1 MGAGFQTRLNKI
13 RILRALLFL
22 LSTAALLLVVSGCER
37 VKEPDTQK
45 QATVGGGPG
54 AAAAVSDLDIIR
66 SMEQAFVRVA
76 DDTVPSVV
84 NISTTPKIKQK
95 DTTEKKP
102 FLHDFFE
109 GIFPM
114 IPHGAETSL
123 GSGVVIS
130 DKGYIVTNEHVI
142 RDAGEITIRL
152 FDSSE
157 YKARVIGADPKTDIA
172 VLKVSAERKL
182 VPAKLGDSSDLR
194 VGQWA
199 IAVGNP
205 FGLNST
211 VTVGVISGKGRTD
224 IGIETYE
231 DFIQT
236 DASINP
242 GNSGG
247 PLLNLDGEVIGI
259 NTAIISSGQGIG
271 FAIPITLVKNI
282 TEQIIKTGG
291 VRRGWLGVG
300 IQDLTVDLAASF
312 GIPQQVGVLINNIFA
327 GSPAEKAGLLRGD
340 IVFAFNGEPVNSVRE
355 FQRMVATYE
364 VGKKASVDV
373 MREGKKISLDAV
385 IADSPKE
392 SDIFSFKDPEADVL
406 GLVVGDIPESIKKS
420 VGVTG
425 GVRIEAVLPGAP
437 AYLAGM
443 RNEDIIIDLNRMK
456 VGDVADYNKIIDSL
470 EGGDVLSALV
480 LRKGRTLY
488 LALKIM

>member
-1 MGAGFQTRLNKI
+1 MQEANKGAEKTQEGRPE
-13 RILRALLFL
+13 APD
-22 LSTAALLLVVSGCER
+22 AASETDVL
-37 VKEPDTQK
+37 K
-45 QATVGGGPG
+45 
-54 AAAAVSDLDIIR
+54 
-66 SMEQAFVRVA
+66 SMEQAFVKVA
-76 DDTVPSVV
+76 NETVPSVV
-84 NISTTPKIKQK
+84 NISTTPKIKQTDK
-95 DTTEKKP
+95 SVKKP

-109 GIFPM
+109 DIFP
-114 IPHGAETSL
+114 IFPHGSETSL
-123 GSGVVIS
+123 GSGVIIS
-130 DKGYIVTNEHVI
+130 EKGYIVTNEHVI
-142 RDAGEITIRL
+142 RDAGEITVRL
-152 FDSSE
+152 FDSNE
-157 YKARVIGADPKTDIA
+157 YKAKVIGADSKTDIA
-172 VLKVSAERKL
+172 VLKISAKRKF
-182 VPAKLGDSSDLR
+182 VPAKMGDSSILR

-271 FAIPITLVKNI
+271 FAIPIMLVKSI

-300 IQDLTVDLAASF
+300 IQDLTGDLAASF
-312 GIPQQVGVLINNIFA
+312 GIGEQKGVLVNSVFE

-340 IVFAFNGEPVNSVRE
+340 IVFTFNGMPVTSVRE

-364 VGKKASVDV
+364 VGKKANVDI
-373 MREGKKISLDAV
+373 MREGKKMSLVVV

-392 SDIFSFKDPEADVL
+392 SDIFSFKQPEADIL
-406 GLVVGDIPESIKKS
+406 GLVVGDIPEAIKRSI
-420 VGVTG
+420 GITG
-425 GVRIEAVLPGAP
+425 GVRIEAVTPEAP
-437 AYLAGM
+437 AYLGGM
-443 RNEDIIIDLNRMK
+443 RKEDIIIDLNRKK
-456 VGDVADYNKIIDSL
+456 VKDMDDYRNIVESL
-470 EGGDVLSALV
+470 GEGDVLSVLV
-480 LRKGRTLY
+480 LRKGRTIY

>member
-1 MGAGFQTRLNKI
+1 MATGCQIGLNKF
-13 RILRALLFL
+13 RFLRPLLFL
-22 LSTAALLLVVSGCER
+22 LFTSAFLALVYGCDR
-37 VKEPDTQK
+37 VKESEREK
-45 QATVGGGPG
+45 QSAKGEKPLV
-54 AAAAVSDLDIIR
+54 AAALSDLDVLR

-172 VLKVSAERKL
+172 VLKVSAEQKL

-211 VTVGVISGKGRTD
+211 VTVGVVSGKGRTD

-271 FAIPITLVKNI
+271 FAIPIALVKNI

-312 GIPQQVGVLINNIFA
+312 GITQQKGVLVNNIFE
-327 GSPAEKAGLLRGD
+327 GSPAEEAGLLRGD
-340 IVFAFNGEPVNSVRE
+340 IVFAFNGNPVNSVRE

-373 MREGKKISLDAV
+373 MREGKKFSLDAV

-406 GLVVGDIPESIKKS
+406 GLVVDDIPESIKERI
-420 VGVTG
+420 GVSG
-425 GVRIEAVLPGAP
+425 GVRIEAVMPGAP

-443 RNEDIIIDLNRMK
+443 RNEDIIIDLNRIK
-456 VGDVADYNKIIDSL
+456 VGNVADYKKVIDSL
-470 EGGDVLSALV
+470 EEGDVLSALV

-488 LALKIM
+488 LALKIL